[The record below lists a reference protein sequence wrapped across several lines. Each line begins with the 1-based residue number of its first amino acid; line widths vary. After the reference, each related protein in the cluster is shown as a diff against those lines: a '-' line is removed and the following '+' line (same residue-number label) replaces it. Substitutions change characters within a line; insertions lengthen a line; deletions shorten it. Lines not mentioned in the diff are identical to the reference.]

1 MRSHLTD
8 SVGENSLEVAH
19 SSSRQLALRKQKLVK
34 PKKQR
39 QASPPHRG
47 VDGCVASPKF
57 SWQKDLGFSPIG
69 SENSHI

>member
-8 SVGENSLEVAH
+8 SVGENGLEVAH
-19 SSSRQLALRKQKLVK
+19 CSSHQLALRKQKLVK

-39 QASPPHRG
+39 QAGPPHRG
-47 VDGCVASPKF
+47 VGGCAASPEF
-57 SWQKDLGFSPIG
+57 SWQKDLGFSPVG